1 MAVAIGE
8 QRRKREAMDLLVQD
22 LAKGDDDNVSVAI
35 RTALE
40 VRDFYLCF
48 FVLFVQYLSSKFL
61 FLSFK
66 REVTR
71 RPS

>member
-40 VRDFYLCF
+40 VRDFYL
-48 FVLFVQYLSSKFL
+48 L
-61 FLSFK
+61 FLCIVRSISFFK
-66 REVTR
+66 I
-71 RPS
+71 PFSIF